1 MWKTCGRDVEGLFI
15 ACRPEYFFRVPPRK
29 LRRSPGLAAASR
41 SLSLAARQH
50 IIRIT
55 PASSPRAMPVNTI
68 RFNEII
74 NGRPY
79 VIEALS
85 VGQDR
90 WRAQLVRTSG
100 GTTALMPFYG
110 ATPDEAARHLT
121 DWLARAATAL
131 KSMGNG

>member
-1 MWKTCGRDVEGLFI
+1 V
-15 ACRPEYFFRVPPRK
+15 A
-29 LRRSPGLAAASR
+29 
-41 SLSLAARQH
+41 
-50 IIRIT
+50 
-55 PASSPRAMPVNTI
+55 PVNSI

-90 WRAQLVRTSG
+90 WRAQLVRASG

-121 DWLARAATAL
+121 DWLTRAAATLTGHARTAEAAPR
-131 KSMGNG
+131 KQARGSA